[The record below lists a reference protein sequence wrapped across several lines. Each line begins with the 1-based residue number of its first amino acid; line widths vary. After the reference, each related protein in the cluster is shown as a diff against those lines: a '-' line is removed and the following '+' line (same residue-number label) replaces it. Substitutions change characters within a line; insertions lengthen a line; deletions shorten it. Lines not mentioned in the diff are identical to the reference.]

1 MVYLVGPVVYPMH
14 RWFMGALLSV
24 EINTWFLIA
33 RRVAFKYGEQR
44 GKELPPLITKSISAL
59 FYISWV
65 VIRCGVFPGVLIAFV
80 KIGTEMYSREGFV
93 FQMIFVP
100 IHAAF
105 CALQLKWTYDLFKPI
120 VTQWLGMGP
129 NKTGIANGL

>member
-1 MVYLVGPVVYPMH
+1 MIYLIGPVVFPRF

-33 RRVAFKYGEQR
+33 RRVAFKHGEQR
-44 GKELPPLITKSISAL
+44 GKELHPLITKSISAL
-59 FYISWV
+59 FYISWI
-65 VIRCGVFPGVLIAFV
+65 VIRCGVFPGVLVVFCQ
-80 KIGTEMYSREGFV
+80 IGAEIYGREGFV
-93 FQMIFVP
+93 LPMLFVP
-100 IHAAF
+100 VHAAF

-129 NKTGIANGL
+129 KTGIANGL